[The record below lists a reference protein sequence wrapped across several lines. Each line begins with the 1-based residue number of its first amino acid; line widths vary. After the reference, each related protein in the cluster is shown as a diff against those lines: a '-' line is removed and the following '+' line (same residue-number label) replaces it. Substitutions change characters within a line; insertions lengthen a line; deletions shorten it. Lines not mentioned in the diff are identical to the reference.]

1 MADEKLNV
9 SPEENPQ
16 PSLFDT
22 GPAEAPAQDAPAGA
36 PAPENAPEQTG
47 GEPPAQ
53 DAPAGA
59 PGEVNVS
66 ADQIEKLMAERPG
79 GGTCGGGKERAA
91 RTGTAAHPGPGG
103 KGRRG
108 KGPAKKDKAAKEK
121 TPEPDKS
128 KGRRGR
134 KPKEEKAGPGEPG
147 GTGARRGRP
156 AKADKA
162 APDKPPSQP
171 RDKMSQ
177 SKGGKAATV
186 KGKEEAPAAPQP
198 APEAP
203 PQPRD
208 ATRAEKEE
216 IVYLNLSE
224 LFPFKDHPFGVR
236 DDAEMKGL
244 VESVKDNGVHQPAL
258 VRPRE
263 GGGYEIIAGH
273 RRQRASELAGFAN
286 MPCIVRNMTDDEAIL
301 AMTDDNL
308 RHREKI
314 LPMEKAQSLK
324 NAGGGHQPSRDE
336 DGGRGRRGRWK
347 TLHGNRGE
355 RNGMN
360 YKQVQRYI
368 RLTEL
373 VPELQSMVNEKKLSF
388 TPAVEISFIKPKTR
402 GLSPFPLRASR
413 HPPRSPRPRSSASW
427 IRTGN

>member
-22 GPAEAPAQDAPAGA
+22 GPAEAPTPEAPTPEP

-59 PGEVNVS
+59 PGAVNVS
-66 ADQIEKLMAERPG
+66 ADQIEKLMAER
-79 GGTCGGGKERAA
+79 RAA
-91 RTGTAAHPGPGG
+91 GRAEVEKNEPPEPEQPPTPAPEEKAAGE
-103 KGRRG
+103 

-162 APDKPPSQP
+162 ATDKPPSPP

-186 KGKEEAPAAPQP
+186 KGKEEAPAAP

-286 MPCIVRNMTDDEAIL
+286 MPCIVRNMTDDEAFL

-324 NAGGGHQPSRDE
+324 MQVEAISHQGTKMEGVPAGDVGKRSTE
-336 DGGRGRRGRWK
+336 IV
-347 TLHGNRGE
+347 GE

-388 TPAVEISFIKPKTR
+388 FI
-402 GLSPFPLRASR
+402 LFLRAYSYL
-413 HPPRSPRPRSSASW
+413 S
-427 IRTGN
+427 ILQTGIYWQYST